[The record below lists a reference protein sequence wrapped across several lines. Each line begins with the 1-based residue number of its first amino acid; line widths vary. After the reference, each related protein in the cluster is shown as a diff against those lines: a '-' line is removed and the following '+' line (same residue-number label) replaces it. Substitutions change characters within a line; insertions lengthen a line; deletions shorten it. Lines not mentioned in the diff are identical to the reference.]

1 MRKILVFLYC
11 SLFTIHCSLLS
22 ASVMEEGELIR
33 EKQEVSALKKE
44 LNEFYEKKEAEY
56 QKRKKVL
63 EAIYAKVQEE
73 TKYIEELYKKNE
85 DNLTKIQG
93 KVASKKTKIYNA
105 IKPKILGKIF
115 NKMIKEDK
123 IDEVFDIILIMKA
136 KKITNL
142 MKFLTIENSAMI
154 TELLNN
160 YKKEK

>member
-1 MRKILVFLYC
+1 
-11 SLFTIHCSLLS
+11 
-22 ASVMEEGELIR
+22 MEEGELIR

-56 QKRKKVL
+56 QKRKKEL

-85 DNLTKIQG
+85 DNLKQIQG